1 MNSEISTQPKGQPF
15 PILEGKPP
23 TLDTPEKL
31 VLETVRHVERLA
43 ELSAKFPEQF
53 KAVARQMPAWPVMR
67 FKRDASNNHFWHV
80 LYRLQLGEDY
90 PIDTSSNARSHPSSI
105 MGQYLTRCV
114 ERLHRFR
121 WRMEWPDDSFHTRS
135 PELKSL
141 LELALRMRPLTKAN
155 SDEWSRRVLVPMIM
169 LLDAGADEASC
180 KEPALQA
187 IWRQRGVKSPATF
200 RSRLLTKVRQ
210 TLRGLAKPG

>member
-1 MNSEISTQPKGQPF
+1 MRNQTSTQPKGQSLSTPDST
-15 PILEGKPP
+15 PP
-23 TLDTPEKL
+23 TLDSAEKL

-43 ELSAKFPEQF
+43 ELSANFPEQF

-67 FKRDASNNHFWHV
+67 FKREARNENFWHV

-90 PIDTSSNARSHPSSI
+90 PIDISHNARSHPSSI
-105 MGQYLTRCV
+105 MGRYLTRCV
-114 ERLHRFR
+114 ERLYRFR
-121 WRMEWPDDSFHTRS
+121 LCKEWLNDRCRPSS
-135 PELKSL
+135 AELKSL

-155 SDEWSRRVLVPMIM
+155 SDEWSRRVFVPMIM
-169 LLDAGADEASC
+169 LLDAGTDEASC
-180 KEPALQA
+180 KEPPLQA

-210 TLRGLAKPG
+210 TLRSLAKPG